1 MNEAETRA
9 ELIDP
14 LLAAAGWGVVEG
26 SRIRREFSIT
36 PGRLEGGGRRG
47 RALTADY
54 VLTHRNTQLA
64 VVEAKAD
71 SAPLTEGVAQ
81 AKDYASK
88 LQLRFTYASNGQG
101 VYAIDMLT
109 GEEGPVAAF
118 PTPDDLWART
128 FAEQNAW
135 RDHFAAIPYA
145 DKGGSWQIRFYQ
157 DIAVSRALE
166 AIATGRNRILL
177 TLATGTGKTSIA
189 FQILWKLFQARWN
202 LSGEPSHR
210 PRILF
215 LADRNTLADQAFNDF
230 TGFAALED
238 NALARIEPD
247 ALRRKGRVP
256 TNASVFITIFQTFMS
271 GPAVNGRPSPWF
283 GQYPTDF
290 FDFIVID
297 ECHRGGANN
306 ESTWRGILDYFAPAV
321 QLGLTATPRRTDN
334 ADTYAYFGEP
344 VFTYSLKEGIN
355 DGFLTPFRVKQIT
368 TTLDDYIYTPD
379 DTVVEGEV
387 EQGRRYT
394 EAEFNRIIEIER
406 RERQRVEILLSQ
418 IDPRQKTLVFCA
430 TQEHALAIRDLINQR
445 KSSSDPNYCH
455 RVTADDGELGN
466 TWLRAFQDNEKS
478 IPTILT
484 TSQKLSTGVD
494 ARNVRNIVLLRPVN
508 SMIEFKQIIG
518 RGTRLYD
525 GKDYFTILDF
535 VKVHHHFSDPE
546 WDGEPLPPPDEA
558 GPERSAPGSTPDP
571 DPHAKEGADDGD
583 NGDAPRRPR
592 LRIRLGDGKER
603 SLQHM
608 LVTSFW
614 HPDGTPMSSQQF
626 IELLY
631 GQLPEF
637 VKDEAELR
645 ALWSSPDTRAR
656 LLQGLAEKGF
666 GAEQLAEM
674 QAIIA
679 AENSDLFDVLA
690 HVAYALPPVPREAR
704 AQQAR
709 LYIHSRFSSKQQLFL
724 DFVLQHYVTTGVQEL
739 AQEKLAPMLRLR
751 YHNSIADAVADL
763 GRPEE
768 IGQLFAGFQKYLY
781 EPQSS
786 A

>member
-14 LLAAAGWGVVEG
+14 LLAAAGWGMVEG

-36 PGRLEGGGRRG
+36 PGRIEGGGRRG
-47 RALTADY
+47 KPLTADY
-54 VLTHRNTQLA
+54 VLTYRNTQLA
-64 VVEAKAD
+64 VVEAKPD
-71 SAPLTEGVAQ
+71 TAPLSEGVAQ
-81 AKDYASK
+81 AKLYAGK
-88 LQLRFTYASNGQG
+88 LQLRFTYASNGLG
-101 VYAIDMLT
+101 VYAIDMAS

-118 PTPDDLWART
+118 PSPEELWART
-128 FAEQNAW
+128 FAEENAW
-135 RDHFAAIPYA
+135 RDRFAAIPYA

-157 DIAVSRALE
+157 DIAVSRVLE
-166 AIATGRNRILL
+166 AVATGRHRILL

-202 LSGEPSHR
+202 LSGQPTRR

-230 TGFAALED
+230 TGFAAFED
-238 NALARIEPD
+238 NALARLEPD
-247 ALRRKGRVP
+247 ALRKKGRVP

-271 GPAVNGRPSPWF
+271 GSAPDGRPAPWF
-283 GQYPTDF
+283 GQYPPDF
-290 FDFIVID
+290 FDVIVID

-306 ESTWRGILDYFAPAV
+306 ESTWRGILEYFAPAV

-368 TTLDDYIYTPD
+368 TTLDDYVYTPD

-387 EQGRRYT
+387 EAGRRYT
-394 EAEFNRIIEIER
+394 EPDFNRIIEIER

-430 TQEHALAIRDLINQR
+430 TQEHALAIRDLINQL
-445 KSSSDPNYCH
+445 KPGSDPNYCH

-466 TWLRAFQDNEKS
+466 TWLRAFQDNEKT

-494 ARNVRNIVLLRPVN
+494 ARNVRHIVLLRPVN

-535 VKVHHHFSDPE
+535 VKAYQLFSDPS
-546 WDGEPLPPPDEA
+546 WDGDPPEPEQINQHTPRAKPDPA
-558 GPERSAPGSTPDP
+558 ERDDDPGS
-571 DPHAKEGADDGD
+571 GDD
-583 NGDAPRRPR
+583 AAEPPRRTK
-592 LRIRLGDGKER
+592 LRIKLGDGKER
-603 SLQHM
+603 SIQHM

-645 ALWSSPDTRAR
+645 ALWSAPDTRSK

-666 GAEQLAEM
+666 GADQLAEM

-690 HVAYALPPVPREAR
+690 HVAYALPPIPREAR

-709 LYIHSRFSSKQQLFL
+709 VYIHSRFTSKQQLFL
-724 DFVLQHYVTTGVQEL
+724 DFVLQHYVSTGVQEL
-739 AQEKLAPMLRLR
+739 AQEKLAPLLRLR
-751 YHNSIADAVADL
+751 YQNSIADAVADL
-763 GRPEE
+763 GRPED
-768 IGQLFAGFQKYLY
+768 IGQLFAGFQRYLY
-781 EPQSS
+781 ERTRG